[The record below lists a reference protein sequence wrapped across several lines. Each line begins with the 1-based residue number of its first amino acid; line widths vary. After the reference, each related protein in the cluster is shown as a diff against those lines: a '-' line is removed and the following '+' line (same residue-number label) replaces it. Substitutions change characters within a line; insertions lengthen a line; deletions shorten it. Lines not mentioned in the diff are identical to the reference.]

1 MDMLHNHSHGERNTF
16 SIDRLSDLPDSV
28 LTHILSFLQTKDSVR
43 TSVLARRWRY
53 LWAYVPTLDF
63 DGENKDFINKAMLL
77 HIVERVN
84 TFRLLLDK
92 DYSFHD
98 YPLDTWT
105 AFAIMRRVQNLDL
118 CLRFQVALPR
128 RLFTCKTL
136 VHLSLTSCG
145 AIPKSGA
152 VCLPSLKKLHL
163 IRVRY
168 EADESLP
175 YLISSCPV
183 LEELLIES
191 IMHLVSCIISSP
203 TIKWLT
209 VQFQFNRYRSYS
221 HDYRLEINTPALI
234 YLNIVDGLSEHIES
248 GPLSSLTEAYVQVH
262 NDQEKQDDFLYSRS
276 VLEFIDRLRHIKCLK
291 LDLFTDI
298 VDSAFS
304 TSAVSFRN
312 LTKLTLFADCRF
324 LSKFLQS
331 AHNLEIVF
339 YFEAQKRIK
348 RWMEPQ
354 QAPGYLLSR
363 LRTIQL
369 FTIQREI
376 VRYLLRN
383 ATVLEKMVVVYHCA
397 LNFEERKYF
406 LHEISAFERRSEVCE
421 LAFVNLLDWDFDGMR
436 RTKRPDG
443 TQRSAKMHLKT
454 ITLIDIVGTKHELE
468 IARYVLRRNA
478 EVL

>member
-1 MDMLHNHSHGERNTF
+1 MR
-16 SIDRLSDLPDSV
+16 IDELSDLPDSV

-291 LDLFTDI
+291 LDLFTD
-298 VDSAFS
+298 
-304 TSAVSFRN
+304 
-312 LTKLTLFADCRF
+312 
-324 LSKFLQS
+324 
-331 AHNLEIVF
+331 
-339 YFEAQKRIK
+339 AQKRIK

-421 LAFVNLLDWDFDGMR
+421 LAFVNLLDWDFDG
-436 RTKRPDG
+436 
-443 TQRSAKMHLKT
+443 
-454 ITLIDIVGTKHELE
+454 EL
-468 IARYVLRRNA
+468 
-478 EVL
+478 